1 MNTYDPQF
9 FKYVILTTSISLYAG
24 SDTREVAS
32 NMSRAGHP
40 QPAAAYTVAAM
51 DSDLKEGGRRPRPH
65 NRAPFSSSRESLNT
79 MMPPQKKYSFCS
91 HI

>member
-9 FKYVILTTSISLYAG
+9 FKYIILTTSISLYAG

>member
-1 MNTYDPQF
+1 MWKVKNLISWILQAFNVQNQLCLYMNTYDPQF

-40 QPAAAYTVAAM
+40 
-51 DSDLKEGGRRPRPH
+51 
-65 NRAPFSSSRESLNT
+65 
-79 MMPPQKKYSFCS
+79 
-91 HI
+91 